1 MKDLSLN
8 VLTESIWSYW
18 WSILSCCGWTHQH
31 IDAPNRKKKDVLS
44 HNHKDKSDFSETN
57 IFLPRSQS
65 LSFQG
70 STVLIR
76 KVLLRNIAFSVD
88 TTDQMSALYLI
99 QECAFMVVLYPP
111 QEEVGEY
118 QMSALSS
125 HFCRLKGEAGFI
137 FPISSCHRIVAG
149 HIPTPSPVL
158 TYVFIWQPYITMWAH
173 LFAFV
178 CLLAKWS
185 ETADVAFLW
194 KISCKKTKKKPHRFC
209 FLEKATGVWLR
220 LKAEKKVIYYMI
232 KIPRNRKFD
241 DSCFRFL
248 LCHTPNF
255 EFPVCEDSEAGRFC
269 CFSRITA
276 VFSFTPVTCVC
287 APKQKCD
294 LCM

>member
-18 WSILSCCGWTHQH
+18 WSVLSCCGWTHQH

-57 IFLPRSQS
+57 IFLPRSQP

-88 TTDQMSALYLI
+88 TTDQMCALYLI

-125 HFCRLKGEAGFI
+125 HFCRLDGEAGFI

-194 KISCKKTKKKPHRFC
+194 KISCKKKKKTTEVLFPWKSNRCVIEVKSRKESHILYDQNTKKP
-209 FLEKATGVWLR
+209 
-220 LKAEKKVIYYMI
+220 KV
-232 KIPRNRKFD
+232 R
-241 DSCFRFL
+241 RFL
-248 LCHTPNF
+248 
-255 EFPVCEDSEAGRFC
+255 
-269 CFSRITA
+269 
-276 VFSFTPVTCVC
+276 FSFS
-287 APKQKCD
+287 ALSHPKFWVSCLWGQWSRKV
-294 LCM
+294 LLF